1 MAPIF
6 LNFEHLEGA
15 AEQVD
20 HGLDRLGDSFADL
33 GGGFVKLVDA
43 ATDELKI
50 KLSEDS
56 PALAFKHAENVV
68 AHDFLK
74 VGLDFLKVD
83 VPLHKFDDGIVK
95 LTDEFLKITPSTEG
109 GNPLAAEFL
118 KYEGDL
124 KLTGLD
130 FLQLAADL
138 KSGAPTETL
147 SLDFSKLQFDYKEQG
162 ADAVSI
168 GETFQKISIQIDS
181 FPFADEFHKFGDD
194 FVKLGNDS
202 LTTAV
207 DWNKLSRDLAPTTDS
222 PETLLL
228 DQVVA
233 QHPEDFLSLVVDFH
247 KLNTDFTGLGTDAH
261 KIAEAIEPPESRS
274 FKFSG

>member
-6 LNFEHLEGA
+6 LNFEHLEGE

-20 HGLDRLGDSFADL
+20 HGFDRLGDSFADL

-43 ATDELKI
+43 ATEKI
-50 KLSEDS
+50 GPSENN

-83 VPLHKFDDGIVK
+83 APLHKFDDGIVK

-130 FLQLAADL
+130 TLQLAADL

-147 SLDFSKLQFDYKEQG
+147 SLDFSKLQFDYKEQS
-162 ADAVSI
+162 ADATSI

-181 FPFADEFHKFGDD
+181 FPLADEFHKFGDA
-194 FVKLGNDS
+194 FIKLGNDL

-247 KLNTDFTGLGTDAH
+247 KLDTSLTSLGTDAH
-261 KIAEAIEPPESRS
+261 KIAEAIEPSVS
-274 FKFSG
+274 FKFHG

>member
-6 LNFEHLEGA
+6 LNFEGE

-50 KLSEDS
+50 GPSSDNKL
-56 PALAFKHAENVV
+56 ALEFKHAENVV

-74 VGLDFLKVD
+74 IGLDFLKVD

-109 GNPLAAEFL
+109 DNPLAAEFL
-118 KYEGDL
+118 KFEGDL

-130 FLQLAADL
+130 FLKLAADL
-138 KSGAPTETL
+138 KSDAPTETL
-147 SLDFSKLQFDYKEQG
+147 SLDFAKLQFDYKEQSSDG
-162 ADAVSI
+162 LSI

-181 FPFADEFHKFGDD
+181 FPLADAFHKFGDD
-194 FVKLGNDS
+194 FIKFGNDS

-222 PETLLL
+222 PEAMTL
-228 DQVVA
+228 DRTIA
-233 QHPEDFLSLVVDFH
+233 QHPEDFLSLVPDFH
-247 KLNTDFTGLGTDAH
+247 KLDTDLSSLGTDAH
-261 KIAEAIEPPESRS
+261 KIAEAIEPSVS
-274 FKFSG
+274 FKFHG